1 MKKLTQGERILKV
14 LREANGSWVSSRIFK
29 QEMFIS
35 ECNARI
41 SELRKKGHKIETGEN
56 DEYGF
61 SLHRI
66 DPQNIN
72 KVVYRVPAL
81 DKEIVIYK

>member
-1 MKKLTQGERILKV
+1 MKKLTQSERILKV
-14 LREANGSWVSSRIFK
+14 LLDANGQWVSSRIFK
-29 QEMFIS
+29 QDMFIS
-35 ECNARI
+35 ECNARLT
-41 SELRKKGHKIETGEN
+41 ELKKKGYKIETGDK

-66 DPQNIN
+66 DSKNVN

-81 DKEIVIYK
+81 NKEIVIYK

>member
-14 LREANGSWVSSRIFK
+14 LREANGDWISSRIFK

-35 ECNARI
+35 ECNARLT
-41 SELRKKGHKIETGEN
+41 ELKKQGHKIETGER
-56 DEYGF
+56 DEHGF
-61 SLHRI
+61 TYHRI
-66 DPQNIN
+66 DPQHIN

>member
-1 MKKLTQGERILKV
+1 MKKLTQGEKILKV
-14 LREANGSWVSSRIFK
+14 LLDANGNWVSSRIFK
-29 QEMFIS
+29 QEMLIS

-41 SELRKKGHKIETGEN
+41 SELRKKGYKIETGEN

-66 DPQNIN
+66 DSKNVN

-81 DKEIVIYK
+81 DKEIIIYK